1 MKMSRFKFHTQ
12 LIIYFVFLI
21 LLITVSLLAS
31 LTASLKKSYR
41 DKENDML
48 VNQAKQ
54 AVMNIENRI
63 TYYQSFMELFMN
75 DREFIRILE
84 HEGMSEINDYMTE
97 KTSDFLQMNVGG
109 IRGMRI
115 HKEGFYNKE
124 YEQRGLSDIYKALK
138 LNSVTDHDNEYWTGT
153 YLNNSNEKVFSVFKR
168 IYQTNPDRSYYAEL
182 CLYETELYGF
192 FNEDKSG
199 NSIYIVKNGHLMS
212 MSDRDFFNNIL
223 YDADHKDID
232 DAIVGNSPEQIYIN
246 ASGNK
251 GWKAVI
257 STDAGYLDRGF
268 YKALSDIIPIIA
280 GVLVLALI
288 LILSISR
295 NLNRRMEIV
304 RQKIM
309 DIKNGD
315 LTTVVAIDGKDE
327 FKILADEIENTRL
340 HIQSLLGEIHD
351 THQEQRIAEMSA
363 LRSQIN
369 SHFLFNALASL
380 KWLSYDAGQRPVL
393 TKAID
398 QLAVFM
404 RYSISLKENYV
415 PLAKEVQQL
424 EAYVYLQKLCCGDEL
439 NVVVDIDEALMEFL
453 TVKLMLQPLVE
464 NAVMHGRKSDGAVLN
479 ILIYSYDDAQDYY
492 LVVEDD
498 GCGMEKDKIAEVF
511 DEMNQQQYHGYGL
524 KNIIRRL
531 EICSG
536 GSSSLSIESEKDIYT
551 KIVIRQKKTRENF
564 SGTDGRAK

>member
-1 MKMSRFKFHTQ
+1 MRMSRFKFHTQ
-12 LIIYFVFLI
+12 LIIYFLI
-21 LLITVSLLAS
+21 LVLLITVSLLAS
-31 LTASLKKSYR
+31 LTTSLKKSYR

-54 AVMNIENRI
+54 AVMNIENRV
-63 TYYQSFMELFMN
+63 TYYQSFMELFLN
-75 DREFIRILE
+75 DREFMRILE
-84 HEGMSEINDYMTE
+84 NDSMAEINRYMTE
-97 KTSDFLQMNVGG
+97 KTSDFLQMNISG
-109 IRGMRI
+109 IRDVRI
-115 HKEGFYNKE
+115 HKEGFYNAE
-124 YEQRGLSDIYKALK
+124 YEQRGLSDIYKLLK
-138 LNSVTDHDNEYWTGT
+138 TSTATRPENEYWTGT

-168 IYQTNPDRSYYAEL
+168 IYQTNPDRSYYVEL

-199 NSIYIVKNGHLMS
+199 NNIYIVKNGHLMS
-212 MSDRDFFNNIL
+212 MSDRSAFNDML
-223 YDADHKDID
+223 YEVRHEDISVDNGAASDA
-232 DAIVGNSPEQIYIN
+232 QIYIK
-246 ASGNK
+246 ASGNN
-251 GWKAVI
+251 GWESVI
-257 STDAGYLDRGF
+257 STDAGYMDRGF
-268 YKALSDIIPIIA
+268 YKALSDIIPVITGALI
-280 GVLVLALI
+280 LALI

-295 NLNRRMEIV
+295 NLDRRMEIV

-315 LTTVVAIDGKDE
+315 LTTMVAIDGKDE

-340 HIQSLLGEIHD
+340 HIQSLLNEIHE
-351 THQEQRIAEMSA
+351 THQDQRIAEMSA
-363 LRSQIN
+363 LRAQMN

-380 KWLSYDAGQRPVL
+380 KWLSYDTKQRSVL
-393 TKAID
+393 TRAID

-424 EAYVYLQKLCCGDEL
+424 EAYVYLQKLCGGDEL
-439 NVVVDIDEALMEFL
+439 NVVVDIDEALMDYL
-453 TVKLMLQPLVE
+453 TVKLILQPLVE

-479 ILIYSYDDAQDYY
+479 ILIYSYDDDDDYY

-498 GCGMEKDKIAEVF
+498 GCGMEGDKISEVF
-511 DEMNQQQYHGYGL
+511 DEMHQQQYHGYGL

-536 GSSSLSIESEKDIYT
+536 GESSLSIESVKDVYT
-551 KIVIRQKKTRENF
+551 KIVIRQKKNKY
-564 SGTDGRAK
+564 A